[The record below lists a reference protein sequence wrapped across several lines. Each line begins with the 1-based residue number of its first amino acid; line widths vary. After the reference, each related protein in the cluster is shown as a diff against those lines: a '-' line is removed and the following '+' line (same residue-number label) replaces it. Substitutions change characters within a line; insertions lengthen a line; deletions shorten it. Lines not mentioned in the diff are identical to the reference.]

1 MRTLYIT
8 IIIVILMG
16 FIIPLHADMAV
27 SPSSPI
33 YSHFVYMFG
42 HANFMHWAVNSWCL
56 LMVHHQFRFHRLLA
70 SWMVSVELSF
80 IYYPSLPVLGISVII
95 SFFMGFT
102 TPWLY
107 RRKRL
112 AFWQMIILLGAGCLL
127 PHIAG
132 IYHLILFATGLIY
145 AMAERLFHQVNSL
158 NI

>member
-8 IIIVILMG
+8 LLIILLMA

-27 SPSSPI
+27 SPSTPI

-42 HANFMHWAVNSWCL
+42 HANFIHWAVNAWCL
-56 LMVHHQFRFHRLLA
+56 LMVHRQFSFHRLLA
-70 SWMVSVELSF
+70 SWLASVALSF
-80 IYYPSLPVLGISVII
+80 LYYPSLPVLGASVII

-102 TPWLY
+102 AAWLY

-112 AFWQMIILLGAGCLL
+112 AFCQMLLLLLIGCLL

-132 IYHLILFATGLIY
+132 IYHLILFALGFIY
-145 AMAERLFHQVNSL
+145 AKAESFVHRANTLK
-158 NI
+158 I

>member
-8 IIIVILMG
+8 LLIILLMA
-16 FIIPLHADMAV
+16 FIIPIHAYMAV
-27 SPSSPI
+27 SPSAPT

-42 HANFMHWAVNSWCL
+42 HANFIHWAVNAWCL
-56 LMVHHQFRFHRLLA
+56 LMVHRQFSFHRLLA
-70 SWMVSVELSF
+70 SWLASVALSF
-80 IYYPSLPVLGISVII
+80 LYYPSLPVLGASVII

-102 TPWLY
+102 APWFY

-112 AFWQMIILLGAGCLL
+112 AFCQMFLLLVIGCLL

-132 IYHLILFATGLIY
+132 IYHLILFAIGFIY
-145 AMAERLFHQVNSL
+145 AKAEGFIRKSQKL

>member
-8 IIIVILMG
+8 IVIAILMA

-27 SPSSPI
+27 SQSSPI
-33 YSHFVYMFG
+33 YSHFIYMFG
-42 HANFMHWAVNSWCL
+42 HANFIHWAVNAGCL
-56 LMVHHQFRFHRLLA
+56 LMLHRLFYIHRLLTSWLA
-70 SWMVSVELSF
+70 SVALSF
-80 IYYPSLPVLGISVII
+80 IYYPSLPVLGASVII
-95 SFFMGFT
+95 SFFMGLT

-112 AFWQMIILLGAGCLL
+112 AFWQMLIILLLGCFL

-132 IYHLILFATGLIY
+132 TYHLILFAIGFLY
-145 AMAERLFHQVNSL
+145 AKAEGFIRKSQKL

>member
-8 IIIVILMG
+8 IIIAILMAS
-16 FIIPLHADMAV
+16 IIPLHADMAV
-27 SPSSPI
+27 SPSAPL

-42 HANFMHWAVNSWCL
+42 HANFIHWAVNAWCL
-56 LMVHHQFRFHRLLA
+56 LMLHRLFYIHRVLTSWLA
-70 SWMVSVELSF
+70 SVALSF
-80 IYYPSLPVLGISVII
+80 IYYPSLPVLGASVII

-112 AFWQMIILLGAGCLL
+112 AFWQMLIILLLGCFL

-132 IYHLILFATGLIY
+132 TYHLILFAIGFLY
-145 AMAERLFHQVNSL
+145 AKAEGFIRKSQKL

>member
-8 IIIVILMG
+8 LLIILLMA

-27 SPSSPI
+27 SPSAPI

-42 HANFMHWAVNSWCL
+42 HANFIHWAVNAWCL
-56 LMVHHQFRFHRLLA
+56 LMVHRQFSFHRLLA
-70 SWMVSVELSF
+70 SWLASVALSF
-80 IYYPSLPVLGISVII
+80 LYYPSLPVLGASVII

-102 TPWLY
+102 APWLY

-112 AFWQMIILLGAGCLL
+112 AFFQMLILLVIGCLL

-132 IYHLILFATGLIY
+132 IYHLILFASGFIY
-145 AMAERLFHQVNSL
+145 AKAESFVHRANTLK
-158 NI
+158 I